1 MSRRW
6 LVLDVSNLAYIAM
19 YAFGD
24 LSYEGAGTGAAYGI
38 FRNLLDLTDLYST
51 KNVVFAFDRGHE
63 CRRKIYQGYKGDR
76 KVRTEE
82 QKEAH
87 SAVARQLYRMRTRYL
102 PAMGFRN
109 LFWQDDYE
117 ADDIMASVCHNLRK
131 GDEAVVVS
139 TDEDMYQLLAPHVI
153 IWNPKKKKP
162 VTEESFSEPRGIGP
176 SQWPL
181 VKAIAG
187 CISDDVPGVK
197 GVGEITAIKYITG
210 NLKSTTKAFQ
220 SIIESNNRIERN
232 LRLVTLP
239 FPNTKKFEL
248 VEDEVT
254 VKKWDAVV
262 VDLGMKSLKGGW
274 K

>member
-239 FPNTKKFEL
+239 FPNTKNFEL

-254 VKKWDAVV
+254 TKKWDVV
-262 VDLGMKSLKGGW
+262 VADLGMKSLKGGW